1 MFFLS
6 RRRFVRTPVRLMYMP
21 LVGMVCSV
29 SPVYSVCFMNSS
41 ALRLRPYK
49 TDYVSVS
56 WFCHLHLQ
64 PHGSTAANAIGRV
77 MLSFGRAML
86 PRHFDCR
93 CYSIFRCLVT
103 VRIIACHNA
112 LILPFMA
119 RVPRRGILLCSIPEL
134 SVLIEIYPYW

>member
-6 RRRFVRTPVRLMYMP
+6 RRRFVRTPVRLMYVP
-21 LVGMVCSV
+21 LMRMMGSV
-29 SPVYSVCFMNSS
+29 SPVYSVGLMDSS

-77 MLSFGRAML
+77 MLSYGRAML

-93 CYSIFRCLVT
+93 CYSVFRCLVT
-103 VRIIACHNA
+103 VRIIACHSD
-112 LILPFMA
+112 LILPFIA
-119 RVPRRGILLCSIPEL
+119 RETQRCVLLCPMPEL
-134 SVLIEIYPYW
+134 SVLI